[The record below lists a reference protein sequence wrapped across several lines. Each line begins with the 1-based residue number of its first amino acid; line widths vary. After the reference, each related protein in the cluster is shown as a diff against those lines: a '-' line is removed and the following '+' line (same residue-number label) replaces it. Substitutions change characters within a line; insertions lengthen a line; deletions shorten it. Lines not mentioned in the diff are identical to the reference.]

1 MTLLEILGM
10 EEIIFYE
17 NLGYLSVYA
26 LLLIIIGFGIKIIR
40 DGRKFEKGFAQR
52 EFFIG
57 LGLFIISVAVGE
69 GIYLSDLVYRTYTGS
84 RLFLP
89 LTSTGSEA
97 SWQSIVAYEL
107 MSLIN
112 RDYYLV
118 VLTVLLLSLSFLMM
132 PLEKFMLKRN
142 TPVITYLNRVL
153 VPFPLILRILE
164 VNMHNFFGIKV
175 LEDSVPYYIFTGC
188 WIFIIAVMAISILL
202 LIGLYLRMGLKA
214 PSGSSLKK
222 KSFFIIIG
230 IIIWIATIFMT
241 ANIFR
246 EISSG
251 NWYFI
256 PIIPT
261 LLAVSIILLMNGFKR
276 EY

>member
-1 MTLLEILGM
+1 MTFFEILGM
-10 EEIIFYE
+10 DEILFYE
-17 NLGYLSVYA
+17 NMGYLSVYTM
-26 LLLIIIGFGIKIIR
+26 LLIIIGFGVKFII
-40 DGRKFEKGFAQR
+40 DGRKFEEGFAQR
-52 EFFIG
+52 EYFIG
-57 LGLFIISVAVGE
+57 LGLFIISVAIGE
-69 GIYLSDLVYRTYTGS
+69 GIYLSDLVYRTYMGT

-89 LTSTGSEA
+89 LTSSEGQV
-97 SWQSIVAYEL
+97 SWQNLLGYKLV
-107 MSLIN
+107 SLIN

-118 VLTVLLLSLSFLMM
+118 VITILLLSLSFLMK

-142 TPVITYLNRVL
+142 TPVMTYLNRVL

-164 VNMHNFFGIKV
+164 VNLHSLFGIKV
-175 LEDSVPYYIFTGC
+175 VEGSIPYYVFTGC
-188 WIFIIAVMAISILL
+188 WIFILLVMGISILL
-202 LIGLYLRMGLKA
+202 LLGLYLKMGIQA

-230 IIIWIATIFMT
+230 ILIWIATIFMT

-246 EISSG
+246 EIQSG

-261 LLAVSIILLMNGFKR
+261 LLAISVTLLMNGFKR